1 MRAYQLQTSQLLHVI
16 RAMHREWAAQKVLSL
31 EPVTGD
37 GPPVFTDLTVER
49 QRLVE
54 RAQLERDERLEERYD
69 EAKRA
74 AFQAEYDQQEIEF
87 QGYIDK
93 NARAE
98 IQRALNAASQRLAPC
113 MSPGIQ
119 NAVRH
124 LNSATQYLYNG
135 VHLIELEVKMKL
147 GEYYALQSAH
157 LRQLQHKANASI
169 AEARDRMHRNIDDF
183 DHHSTKAW
191 NKVRPIMQHGLM
203 SLAVFDS
210 RFTHTMISVT
220 VCPFPQ

>member
-135 VHLIELEVKMKL
+135 VHLIEPGSEDEAGRVLRPAECPLAPVAAQGQCL
-147 GEYYALQSAH
+147 HCRGAGPYASQY
-157 LRQLQHKANASI
+157 R
-169 AEARDRMHRNIDDF
+169 
-183 DHHSTKAW
+183 
-191 NKVRPIMQHGLM
+191 
-203 SLAVFDS
+203 
-210 RFTHTMISVT
+210 
-220 VCPFPQ
+220 